1 MGRAEESVGGRV
13 GAAGGGGGGGGG
25 AAAAVV
31 TNLFP
36 CVRACVRACV
46 RLRAYVHMRARLCAC
61 VCV

>member
-13 GAAGGGGGGGGG
+13 GAAGGGG